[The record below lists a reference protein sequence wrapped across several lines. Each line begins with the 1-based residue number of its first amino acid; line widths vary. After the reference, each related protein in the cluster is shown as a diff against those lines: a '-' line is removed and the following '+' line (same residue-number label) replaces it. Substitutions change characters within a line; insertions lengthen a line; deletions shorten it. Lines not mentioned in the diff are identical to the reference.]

1 MVHIRPDYWRAVA
14 LGGDAGAVVYEGY
27 TLIPQNDAL
36 AAESQHQPY
45 GEMYMNAGFRVKNSD
60 GREYGIYSALIGF
73 NDKDGCVWYLLR
85 PDRWYWND
93 AFVSVDF
100 DWLDIKTGLSVD
112 KRKALRICLA

>member
-1 MVHIRPDYWRAVA
+1 
-14 LGGDAGAVVYEGY
+14 
-27 TLIPQNDAL
+27 
-36 AAESQHQPY
+36 
-45 GEMYMNAGFRVKNSD
+45 MNAGFRVKNSD

-100 DWLDIKTGLSVD
+100 D
-112 KRKALRICLA
+112 